1 MKLLQRKY
9 LILVILTLVV
19 IVLDQFTKS
28 LIIQHFRLGESI
40 PILSGFFNLTYVRN
54 TGAAF
59 GFLAQADP
67 AFRIPFFVIVPVL
80 ALLVIGYVFR
90 RIPANDVKL
99 SVALALVMG
108 GALGNLIDRASF
120 GFVVDFLDFHWRYTY
135 HFPAFNV
142 ADSSICVGVGILML
156 DLFTK
161 EERSSNAPAAV

>member
-1 MKLLQRKY
+1 MDQLTKGM
-9 LILVILTLVV
+9 IL
-19 IVLDQFTKS
+19 
-28 LIIQHFRLGESI
+28 QHFRLGESI
-40 PILSGFFNLTYVRN
+40 PVLSGFFNLTYVRN

-67 AFRIPFFVIVPVL
+67 TFRIPFFVIVPVL

-108 GALGNLIDRASF
+108 GALGNLIDRAAY
-120 GFVVDFLDFHWRYTY
+120 GYVVDFLDFHWHYTY

-142 ADSSICVGVGILML
+142 ADSSICIGVGILML

-161 EERSSNAPAAV
+161 EERSSDAPAAV

>member
-9 LILVILTLVV
+9 LILVILTLAV

-40 PILSGFFNLTYVRN
+40 PVLSGFFNITYVRN

-67 AFRIPFFVIVPVL
+67 AFRIPFFVIVPIL

-90 RIPANDVKL
+90 RIPANDIKL

-108 GALGNLIDRASF
+108 GALGNLIDRAAY
-120 GFVVDFLDFHWRYTY
+120 GYVVDFLDFHWRYTY